1 MFKKL
6 RLRFLLIAA
15 GAILLILASTLGI
28 INSARY
34 FQTQQQITRVLTVL
48 SANNGRFP
56 SLEETS
62 KDLGNKLSSDDLRRF
77 RYYSATV
84 DAQTKNIQLNTE
96 NVANITDKEA
106 IVRIRKIVKSGKKQ
120 GTFSEG
126 RSQYSY
132 LVTKNKAGNKVIVV
146 LDVTAYQ
153 QSFQDLLSISV
164 MLAILGFI
172 FFMAIVVGLS
182 SLMIKPFVE
191 NYEKQRR
198 FITNA
203 GHELKTPLAIIAAN
217 NELIEMVAGE
227 SEWTKSTDDQVKRL
241 TKLIDRLVSLARLEE
256 QPDMVL
262 KEVDF
267 SAITQDAA
275 ADFKSVI
282 VKDDKTLELDIQP
295 DISVKAEEK
304 ALFEM
309 VSILTDNANKYCDQN
324 GTVKVQLDT
333 VGHTRKRGR
342 LQISNTYAA
351 GEDVDYSRFFERFYR
366 EDESHNSQ
374 KKGYGI
380 GLSMA
385 QSIVKAF
392 KGQINISYKNKV
404 ITFTVII

>member
-1 MFKKL
+1 M
-6 RLRFLLIAA
+6 
-15 GAILLILASTLGI
+15 
-28 INSARY
+28 
-34 FQTQQQITRVLTVL
+34 
-48 SANNGRFP
+48 
-56 SLEETS
+56 
-62 KDLGNKLSSDDLRRF
+62 
-77 RYYSATV
+77 
-84 DAQTKNIQLNTE
+84 
-96 NVANITDKEA
+96 
-106 IVRIRKIVKSGKKQ
+106 
-120 GTFSEG
+120 
-126 RSQYSY
+126 
-132 LVTKNKAGNKVIVV
+132 IVV

-342 LQISNTYAA
+342 LKISNTYAA

-392 KGQINISYKNKV
+392 KGQINISYKNKL
-404 ITFTVII
+404 ITFTVTI

>member
-56 SLEETS
+56 SLEKTS
-62 KDLGNKLSSDDLRRF
+62 KDLGNKLSDDDLRSF

-84 DAQTKNIQLNTE
+84 DAQTKDIQLNTE

-106 IVRIRKIVKSGKKQ
+106 IARIRKIVKSGKKQ
-120 GTFSEG
+120 GAFSEG

-282 VKDDKTLELDIQP
+282 VKDGKTLDSIFNP
-295 DISVKAEEK
+295 IS
-304 ALFEM
+304 AL
-309 VSILTDNANKYCDQN
+309 K
-324 GTVKVQLDT
+324 
-333 VGHTRKRGR
+333 
-342 LQISNTYAA
+342 
-351 GEDVDYSRFFERFYR
+351 
-366 EDESHNSQ
+366 Q
-374 KKGYGI
+374 KKKHC
-380 GLSMA
+380 LKWSR
-385 QSIVKAF
+385 S
-392 KGQINISYKNKV
+392 
-404 ITFTVII
+404 